1 MELACKV
8 LSPSW
13 MGNFDGNHS
22 QWQRSFLGW
31 LLRVFCVFFFL
42 DTFGGQTLG
51 NSVFKKICFVGI
63 VKSWQL
69 RVLLCLEAL
78 PRGVASQ

>member
-1 MELACKV
+1 M
-8 LSPSW
+8 
-13 MGNFDGNHS
+13 F
-22 QWQRSFLGW
+22 
-31 LLRVFCVFFFL
+31 FFFL

>member
-1 MELACKV
+1 MAKV
-8 LSPSW
+8 FSW
-13 MGNFDGNHS
+13 MAVKD
-22 QWQRSFLGW
+22 
-31 LLRVFCVFFFL
+31 FFFFFF

>member
-13 MGNFDGNHS
+13 VGNFDGNHL

-31 LLRVFCVFFFL
+31 LLRIFF